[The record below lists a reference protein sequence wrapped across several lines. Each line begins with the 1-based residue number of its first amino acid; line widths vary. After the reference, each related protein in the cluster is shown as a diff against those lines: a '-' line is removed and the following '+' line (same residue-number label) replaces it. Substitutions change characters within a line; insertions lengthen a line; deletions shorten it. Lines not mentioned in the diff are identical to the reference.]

1 MFYRPFD
8 GDIFVVSYDKIW
20 FVIRLAGPSFLLCD
34 PWDSW
39 IPQQSQCV
47 YEHQSAAQTAVLT
60 LLCLIT
66 TGHLGRI
73 FSSFFLWILVFF
85 LDYLWSILIWLVP
98 VFFSVILG
106 NLGFS

>member
-1 MFYRPFD
+1 MFFRPFD

-20 FVIRLAGPSFLLCD
+20 FVIRLADPSFLLCD

-60 LLCLIT
+60 LLCLTT

-73 FSSFFLWILVFF
+73 FFFFLLMDLSF
-85 LDYLWSILIWLVP
+85 LS
-98 VFFSVILG
+98 
-106 NLGFS
+106 

>member
-20 FVIRLAGPSFLLCD
+20 FVIRLADPSFLLCD

-47 YEHQSAAQTAVLT
+47 YEHQSAAQRAVSNSPLS
-60 LLCLIT
+60 
-66 TGHLGRI
+66 HNNWPLGWNL
-73 FSSFFLWILVFF
+73 SSFFLWVQFV
-85 LDYLWSILIWLVP
+85 S
-98 VFFSVILG
+98 S
-106 NLGFS
+106 